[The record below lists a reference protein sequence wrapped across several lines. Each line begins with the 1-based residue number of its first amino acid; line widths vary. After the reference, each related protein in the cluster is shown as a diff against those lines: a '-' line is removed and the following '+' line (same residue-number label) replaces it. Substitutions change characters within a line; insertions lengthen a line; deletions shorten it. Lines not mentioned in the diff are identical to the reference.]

1 MNDIK
6 SRWLLKQYDYF
17 LTKVILLKWLF
28 LFVCRT
34 KTHCFMLAVC
44 SLLLIEEYV
53 ISVLDS
59 VGGGSCSDP
68 FCWCCYLLL
77 GYITFSEV
85 SRVSHTNKKIWYSIV
100 QVIDQIHSSKA
111 QICQPV
117 LLSLPSPRTI
127 VKTIKILKTY
137 LKICITNEL
146 FSFILNLVWN
156 LLKEAS
162 I

>member
-1 MNDIK
+1 MNNI
-6 SRWLLKQYDYF
+6 KQYDYF
-17 LTKVILLKWLF
+17 LTKLISLKWPL

-34 KTHCFMLAVC
+34 KTYCFMLAVC
-44 SLLLIEEYV
+44 NLLLIEGYF

-85 SRVSHTNKKIWYSIV
+85 SCVSHTNKRIWYSIV
-100 QVIDQIHSSKA
+100 HVIDQIHSSKA

-117 LLSLPSPRTI
+117 LLSLLSQWTI
-127 VKTIKILKTY
+127 VKTIKILKIY

-146 FSFILNLVWN
+146 FIFVWNQVWN